1 MRKLSLLLAILVTVS
16 TAAGFTATLTPE
28 KRSSSPENP
37 AKFSITVE
45 NNATE
50 PTRFLLDYD
59 FTRSG
64 WIYAS
69 TSKTIDPGDTGTFDI
84 TITPD
89 DRAIEQSYSV
99 NFYVTNFKTGRMKT
113 LTDYF
118 NVNRDYRLNVVDFS
132 VERTDYMPGDTV
144 RSSITVEN
152 LAPRIV
158 SDYSFRSSIG
168 DEVEEGEGEP
178 LAPRASKTY
187 SFSRQIPENAGP
199 GERNVSIKLFFDG
212 ETRTFHD
219 QIEVA
224 EIREV
229 DREVEE
235 SDRVVQRSAEITW
248 SNSGNSRVNLSENV
262 TFSDY
267 LSPVL
272 SFEPEPDTV
281 KDSGERN
288 TYIWNFRLK
297 PGETATFSY
306 SVDYWMPLT
315 IAAVILAG
323 IIILRRLSG
332 NMKIRKKV
340 EEEGGKLKVSLE
352 VVNKTERTKDEIEIE
367 DFVPNVAELDE
378 DFEMAQ
384 PEMKKTVDGV
394 QMKWT
399 LDDFRPDE
407 KRVLQYRV
415 TPKVEIEGGID
426 LPEAEIQ
433 EDDST
438 VAKSDRK
445 E

>member
-28 KRSSSPENP
+28 NRSSSPGNSAE
-37 AKFSITVE
+37 FSIAVE
-45 NNATE
+45 NNASE
-50 PTRFLLDYD
+50 PTRFRLDYD

-64 WIYAS
+64 WVYAP
-69 TSKTIDPGDTGTFDI
+69 TSKTIEAGDTETFDI

-99 NFYVTNFKTGRMKT
+99 KFYVTNSRTGEMKT

-132 VERTDYMPGDTV
+132 VERTDYMPGETV

-158 SDYSFRSSIG
+158 SEYSFRNSTAG
-168 DEVEEGEGEP
+168 EVEDREGEP

-199 GERNVSIKLFFDG
+199 GERNVSIQLFFDG
-212 ETRTFHD
+212 ETRTFSE
-219 QIEVA
+219 QINVA
-224 EIREV
+224 EIRDV
-229 DREVEE
+229 DREVEQT
-235 SDRVVQRSAEITW
+235 DRVIHRSAEITW
-248 SNSGNSRVNLSENV
+248 SNNGNSRVNLTENV
-262 TFSDY
+262 TFADY

-281 KDSGERN
+281 DSGEEN
-288 TYIWNFRLK
+288 TYIWNFSLE

-323 IIILRRLSG
+323 IIILRKLSG
-332 NMKIRKKV
+332 NMKITKKV
-340 EEEGGKLKVSLE
+340 EEEGEKLKVSLE
-352 VVNKTERTKDEIEIE
+352 IVNNTERTKDEIEIE

-394 QMKWT
+394 EMKWT
-399 LDDFRPDE
+399 LEDFRPDE

-415 TPKVEIEGGID
+415 TPKVEIEGGIE
-426 LPEAEIQ
+426 LPKAEIL
-433 EDDST
+433 ENDST